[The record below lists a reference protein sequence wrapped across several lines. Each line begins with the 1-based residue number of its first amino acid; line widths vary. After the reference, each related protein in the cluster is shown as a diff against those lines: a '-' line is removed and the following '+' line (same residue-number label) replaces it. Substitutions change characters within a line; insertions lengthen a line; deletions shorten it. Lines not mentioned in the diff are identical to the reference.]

1 MQHPSIAIIGAG
13 PAGLTAANI
22 LHRAGWQ
29 VEVFEGDASLMAR
42 DQGGTL
48 DLHPDSGQLAL
59 VKAGLLDDFLAQA
72 RHEDQEQR
80 VADYATGV
88 LLREEIPEAGAG
100 DRPEI
105 DRVLLRQLLLR
116 PLPEERVHWGVRVEA
131 VATLADGRH
140 ELRLSAGAVG
150 PFDLV
155 IGADGAWSKV
165 RAALTEAQP
174 VYSGVTFVEL
184 WLNDVD
190 VRHPVLAKLVGHGSM
205 YALHGGAG
213 IIGQRNGGGT
223 VRVYAAFRTRPEETD
238 RPDRVLADITKA
250 ELLERFEGWSPSLT
264 ALITEAD
271 RIAAVRPIIALPT
284 ETLRWGQRDDLT
296 LVGDAAHVIPPM
308 GVGVNLAMLDAA
320 ELAEALVAAQD
331 WRQAVRDYEDVM
343 LARAAETAVE
353 CIQAF
358 ADWFAADGGRAVLD
372 DMQARKEAA
381 A

>member
-22 LHRAGWQ
+22 LHRAGCG
-29 VEVFEGDASLMAR
+29 VEVFEGDASLTAR

-80 VADYATGV
+80 VADYATGA
-88 LLREEIPEAGAG
+88 LLREEIPEVGTG

-116 PLPEERVHWGVRVEA
+116 PLPDELVHWGVRVEA
-131 VATLADGRH
+131 VTALADGRH
-140 ELRLSAGAVG
+140 ELRL
-150 PFDLV
+150 
-155 IGADGAWSKV
+155 V

-190 VRHPVLAKLVGHGSM
+190 ARHPELAKLVGHGSM
-205 YALHGGAG
+205 YALHGGVG
-213 IIGQRNGGGT
+213 IIGQRNGGDT

-238 RPDRVLADITKA
+238 RPDRVLADITKT
-250 ELLERFEGWSPSLT
+250 ELLERFKGWAPSLT
-264 ALITEAD
+264 ALITDAD
-271 RIAAVRPIIALPT
+271 RVAAVRPIVALPT
-284 ETLRWGQRDDLT
+284 ETLRWEQRDGLT
-296 LVGDAAHVIPPM
+296 LVGDAAHVMPPM

-320 ELAEALVAAQD
+320 ELAEALVTAQD

-353 CIQAF
+353 CNQAF
-358 ADWFAADGGRAVLD
+358 ADWFAADGEQALLD
-372 DMQARKEAA
+372 DMEARKEAA